1 MDGAILAVVGDLHCN
16 STVALG
22 RPIFLL
28 DEEGQYR
35 AGPPQRWIWKHWLD
49 YWQEVATAKERT
61 GFPVVAI
68 LNGELA
74 DDNYHATTQLV
85 TRNNA
90 DQIRHSVSVLEPC
103 MAVAD
108 YIIVTRGTE
117 AHSKQNATMDELIAE
132 DIGAVEDKHGH
143 RAMWAFNGEIAGL
156 NVLATHHPQG
166 GGGGRSWTKDNAANM
181 LAADI
186 MLAYAERGEP
196 APDLVLTGH
205 IHKPMDSY
213 DTHRTRVIGLPSW
226 QLCTSYGYRI
236 GGGVKPF
243 LPIGGAY
250 IVIQDG
256 HYEVTKCYKD
266 WPMKSERLT
275 WKDLQKQT

>member
-1 MDGAILAVVGDLHCN
+1 MDGAIVAVVGDLHCN

-35 AGPPQRWIWKHWLD
+35 ASPQQRWIWRHWLD
-49 YWQEVATAKERT
+49 YWQQVAAAKERT
-61 GFPVVAI
+61 GYPVVAV

-90 DQIRHSVSVLEPC
+90 DQIRHAVSVLEPC
-103 MAVAD
+103 LDVAD
-108 YIIVTRGTE
+108 HIVVTRGTE

-132 DIGAVEDKHGH
+132 DIGAVRDNHGH
-143 RAMWAFNGEIAGL
+143 AAMWSFRASLKGVDIL
-156 NVLATHHPQG
+156 VTHHPQG
-166 GGGGRSWTKDNAANM
+166 GGGGRSWTGDNAANL

-186 MLAYAERGEP
+186 MLSHHDAGEKP
-196 APDLVLTGH
+196 PDLVFTGH
-205 IHKPMDSY
+205 IHKKQDSH
-213 DTHRTRVIGLPSW
+213 DAHKTRVVMVPSW

-243 LPIGGAY
+243 LPIGGVYA
-250 IVIQDG
+250 IIEDG
-256 HYEVTKCYKD
+256 QYEVFKCYKD

-275 WKDLQKQT
+275 WKDLVKQT